1 MKKDK
6 TKAKDK
12 AVKPSKTSVK
22 AEAKKVSVKKPE
34 WYDGENAF
42 LVNRMNGLCDEN
54 GNKL

>member
-6 TKAKDK
+6 TKAK
-12 AVKPSKTSVK
+12 AKTSVK
-22 AEAKKVSVKKPE
+22 PEAKKVSVKKPE